1 MTAGVSTTTGDV
13 AGSSDHDGSAESTI
27 CESVPS
33 TPDVQTDNVPPT
45 FPAGSST
52 VADEVRRFSRDS
64 GTCEFDGMGCFD
76 DSPALL
82 NDGKTLSPVSDND
95 NDDTTCASCLRD
107 LQLDYDVTSGHVT
120 ASPKSDV
127 VSNSKCGDDDEINA
141 RNKLLDAN
149 DLQPVSLID
158 EGVSRDSETH

>member
-1 MTAGVSTTTGDV
+1 MTACGSVTTGEV
-13 AGSSDHDGSAESTI
+13 AGNSDHDGSAESTI

-45 FPAGSST
+45 FPAGGST
-52 VADEVRRFSRDS
+52 VADEVRRFSHDS
-64 GTCEFDGMGCFD
+64 GTCEFDGVGCFD

-95 NDDTTCASCLRD
+95 NDDATCASCLRD
-107 LQLDYDVTSGHVT
+107 LQLDYDVQADIVL
-120 ASPKSDV
+120 
-127 VSNSKCGDDDEINA
+127 NSKCGGDDDIFA
-141 RNKLLDAN
+141 RNKLQDAN

-158 EGVSRDSETH
+158 EGVSRDSVSH